1 MAEKRSGGVP
11 KKRIGTALVLMP
23 PVVLTVLAVPTL
35 GVALLMGGVVLVAAW
50 EWGGLVGMF
59 RPLYVSITAAMLLGV
74 LYFFLQD
81 AESCQTLLL
90 FGLAFWCMALYVVL
104 SYPKLPLWWKS
115 HPAQVFSGWWVLVS
129 GWGAVVAL
137 HAGYVSSDERGPE
150 YTLFLLAMIWI
161 ADSAAYFSGRR
172 WGKRRLAPRVSPAK
186 TWEGCWGAAVSTIL
200 MALFGTWYFELGIG
214 DSGLFVILCMATLMA
229 SVLGDLLESVIKRM
243 HGAKDS
249 GTLLPGHG
257 GMLDRIDSLTAAAPV
272 FVLGLDWLG
281 KWS

>member
-23 PVVLTVLAVPTL
+23 PVVLAVLAVPTL

-50 EWGGLVGMF
+50 EWGGLVGMSQ
-59 RPLYVSITAAMLLGV
+59 PMYVAITAAMLVGV
-74 LYFFLQD
+74 LHFFLQD
-81 AESCQTLLL
+81 TGGCQTLLL
-90 FGLAFWCMALYVVL
+90 SGLAFWCMALYVVL
-104 SYPKLPLWWKS
+104 RYPKLPAWWKS
-115 HPAQVFSGWWVLVS
+115 YPAQVISGWWVLVS
-129 GWGAVVAL
+129 GWGALVAL
-137 HAGYVSSDERGPE
+137 HGGFVSSADDAPKH
-150 YTLFLLAMIWI
+150 TLFLLTMIWI

-186 TWEGCWGAAVSTIL
+186 TWEGCWGAAVSTLL
-200 MALFGTWYFELGIG
+200 MALLGSWCFGLGIE
-214 DSGLFVILCMATLMA
+214 DSGLFVILCMVTLMA
-229 SVLGDLLESVIKRM
+229 SVLGDLLESVIKRI

-281 KWS
+281 RWS